1 MPMVPEAEFSSY
13 YGRPVVKP
21 APWGAEIAGYLFCG
35 GLAAGSGLLGLGAQL
50 TGRKKLRRNARLGAA
65 GAAGAGLVM
74 VITDLGRPERF
85 LNLLRTIKITS
96 PMNLGAWIFSAFTAG
111 ATVTAAAEIDR
122 LSGERIPLGPL
133 RKLLRL
139 AEAPAAVESALFAAP
154 LAVYTAVLFSDT
166 ATPTWNAAREDLPFV
181 FAGSASMAAGGLAM
195 ITTPVSEAGPA
206 RTLAI
211 TGAAGELIGST
222 VMEKRMDPVAAEPLQ
237 KGRPGTLLKISKALT
252 AAGGLGTVI
261 GGRHRGV
268 AAGSGLALLA
278 ASALTRFGILEAGI
292 ESAKDPRYTV
302 EPQKTRLAKRR
313 AAGIT
318 DDSITTVE

>member
-1 MPMVPEAEFSSY
+1 MVPEAEFSSY